1 MLIRIMVLLLVTS
14 PAAAESAYSGSPTSY
29 AMSDDRKLAGV
40 GFGLSFGV
48 GVISFVDANT
58 RDSMSGDVG
67 GMWNLR
73 ATFGSHIPIGLEL
86 SYAVTATEMI
96 AAGDA
101 GSYVGQSFD
110 AVLRWNVL
118 PHCTWTPY
126 AFAGVGWQ
134 LYDVVSTETAR
145 IVRIHDDVHR
155 VALPLGAGIAYRDRS
170 GLTFDLRGT
179 FRAVDDRARTP
190 IGLDSWEAAASIG
203 HDL

>member
-14 PAAAESAYSGSPTSY
+14 SAAAETAYSPTSY

-40 GFGLSFGV
+40 GLGLSFGV
-48 GVISFVDANT
+48 GVTSFVDATT
-58 RDSMSGDVG
+58 RDSMDGDVG

-86 SYAVTATEMI
+86 SYAVTATEMV

-118 PHCTWTPY
+118 PHCAWTPY

-134 LYDVVSTETAR
+134 LYDVVSTEHDR
-145 IVRIHDDVHR
+145 IIRIDDDVHR
-155 VALPLGAGIAYRDRS
+155 VALPLGIGFAYRDRS
-170 GLTFDLRGT
+170 GLTVDLRGT
-179 FRAVDDRARTP
+179 YRAVDDHTRTS